1 MEFSGISLPH
11 GLFLAPMAGFT
22 DHAMRAVCTAH
33 GAEYTVT
40 EMVSAKAVVYGDR
53 KTADLARI
61 YEEEVPCALQLF
73 GSEEEILARA
83 AETMSRGV
91 PGGMLP
97 AAIDL
102 NMGCPVP
109 KVFGNGE
116 GSALMRDPEKIYR
129 ILLAVRGATDLPV
142 TVKLRAGIDPAHK
155 NAVECALAAEA
166 GGAAL
171 VAVHGR
177 TRSEF
182 YGGHADR
189 AVIAAVKRAVKIP
202 VIANGD
208 ITTAGDAL
216 AVFRETGADG
226 VMIGRGA
233 VGNPFLFS
241 EIRAALDGVSYTP
254 PTAEERAATAL
265 SELALAVAEKGES
278 VAVRE
283 ARKRLSQYLRGFR
296 GAAALRARIHLAET
310 AEEIGA
316 AFDLALAEQEREGE
330 ETE

>member
-1 MEFSGISLPH
+1 MKFSGISVPH

-22 DHAMRAVCTAH
+22 DHAMRVVCKRH

-40 EMVSAKAVVYGDR
+40 EMVSAKAVVYGDK
-53 KTADLARI
+53 KTAALAKI
-61 YEEEVPCALQLF
+61 TEEEMPCALQLF
-73 GSEEEILARA
+73 GSEPDILARA
-83 AETMSRGV
+83 AEIMSRGI
-91 PGGMLP
+91 PGGVP
-97 AAIDL
+97 PTAIDI

-109 KVFGNGE
+109 KVYGNGE

-129 ILLAVRGATDLPV
+129 IFLALKEATDLPL

-155 NAVECALAAEA
+155 NAAACALAAEA

-182 YGGHADR
+182 YGGRADR
-189 AVIAAVKRAVKIP
+189 AVIAEVKRAVKIP

-208 ITTAGDAL
+208 IATAEDAL
-216 AVFRETGADG
+216 NMLRETGADG

-233 VGNPFLFS
+233 VGNPFLFD
-241 EIRAALDGVSYTP
+241 EIRAALDGTPYRP
-254 PTAEERAATAL
+254 PTKEERAETAL
-265 SELALAVAEKGES
+265 CELSLAVAEKGED

-283 ARKRLSQYLRGFR
+283 GRKRLSQYLRGFR
-296 GAAALRARIHLAET
+296 GAAALRAKIHLAGTVEEVKAAFET
-310 AEEIGA
+310 ALLSEDTDDI
-316 AFDLALAEQEREGE
+316 
-330 ETE
+330 